1 MIKVGIIG
9 ATGYAGAELVRILM
23 NHKEA
28 EIKWFGSRS
37 YIDQNYADVYQNF
50 FEIVDAK
57 CLDDNMEELAS
68 QVDVI
73 FTATPQGFLAGV
85 LNEEILSK
93 VKIVDL
99 SADFRIKDVATYEK
113 WYKIEHKSPQFIEEA
128 VYGLCEINRD
138 KVTTKTRLVANP
150 GCYTTCS
157 ILTAYPLV
165 KEGIIDPD
173 TLIIDAKSG
182 TSGAGRGAKT
192 PNLFC
197 EVNESM
203 KAYGV
208 TTHRHTPEIEEQLG
222 YAAGKEIVV
231 NFTPHLVPM
240 NRGILA
246 TEYASLNKKADGTYP
261 SYEEIKA
268 VYNKYYAKERF
279 VRVLKRGVCP
289 ETKWVEGSN
298 YVDVNF
304 VIDERTH
311 RVVMMGALDNLVKG
325 AAGQAVQNMNLLF
338 GLDEAEGLKMV
349 PMFP

>member
-1 MIKVGIIG
+1 MVKVGIIG
-9 ATGYAGAELVRILM
+9 ATGYAGNELVRLLM
-23 NHKEA
+23 GHKDV
-28 EIKWFGSRS
+28 EIMWYGSRS
-37 YIDQNYADVYQNF
+37 YIDKKYAEVYQNM
-50 FEIVDAK
+50 FEIVEDT
-57 CLDDNMEELAS
+57 CLDDNMEELAFK
-68 QVDVI
+68 VDVI

-85 LNEEILSK
+85 LTEEILSK
-93 VKIVDL
+93 VKIIDL
-99 SADFRIKDVATYEK
+99 SADFRIKDVKTYEK

-138 KVTTKTRLVANP
+138 KVKGARLIANP

-157 ILTAYPLV
+157 ILTAYPLI
-165 KEGIIDPD
+165 KEGLIDPD

-182 TSGAGRGAKT
+182 TSGAGRGAKL

-197 EVNESM
+197 EVNENM

-208 TTHRHTPEIEEQLG
+208 TNHRHTPEIEEQLG
-222 YAAGKEIVV
+222 YATGKEIVV

-246 TEYASLNKKADGTYP
+246 TEYATLNKKADGTLP
-261 SYEEIKA
+261 TYEEVKA
-268 VYNKYYAKERF
+268 VYDEYYKNEKF
-279 VRVLKRGVCP
+279 VRVLEKDICP

-304 VIDERTH
+304 KIDERTG
-311 RVVMMGALDNLVKG
+311 RIVMMGALDNLVKG

-338 GLDEAEGLKMV
+338 GFDEAEGLNLV

>member
-9 ATGYAGAELVRILM
+9 ATGYAGGELVRILM

-28 EIKWFGSRS
+28 EIVWYGSRS
-37 YIDQNYADVYQNF
+37 YIDKKYYEVYQNMF
-50 FEIVDAK
+50 QIVEDVCK
-57 CLDDNMEELAS
+57 DDNLTELCE

-73 FTATPQGFLAGV
+73 FTATPQGFLAG
-85 LNEEILSK
+85 LLTEEILSK

-99 SADFRIKDVATYEK
+99 SADYRIKDVATYEK
-113 WYKIEHKSPQFIEEA
+113 WYGIEHKSPQFIEEA

-138 KVTTKTRLVANP
+138 KITDKTRLVANP

-165 KEGIIDPD
+165 KEG
-173 TLIIDAKSG
+173 LIEVDSLIVDAKSG
-182 TSGAGRGAKT
+182 TSGAGRGAKVQ
-192 PNLFC
+192 NLFC
-197 EVNESM
+197 EVNENM

-208 TTHRHTPEIEEQLG
+208 ASHRHTPEIEEQLG
-222 YAAGKEIVV
+222 YAGDCSVTI

-246 TEYASLNKKADGTYP
+246 TEYATLKKKADGTLPTYD
-261 SYEEIKA
+261 EIKA
-268 VYNKYYAKERF
+268 VYDKYYAKEKF
-279 VRVLKRGVCP
+279 VRVLDKGVCP

-298 YVDVNF
+298 YVDINF
-304 VIDERTH
+304 VIDERTG
-311 RVVMMGALDNLVKG
+311 RIIMMGALDNLVKG
-325 AAGQAVQNMNLLF
+325 AAGQAVQNMNIIF
-338 GLDEAEGLKMV
+338 GLPENEGLMLV

>member
-1 MIKVGIIG
+1 MVKVGIIG
-9 ATGYAGAELVRILM
+9 ATGYAGNELVRLLM
-23 NHKEA
+23 GHKDV
-28 EIKWFGSRS
+28 EIMWYGSRS
-37 YIDQNYADVYQNF
+37 YIDKKYAEVYQNM
-50 FEIVDAK
+50 FEIVEDT

-68 QVDVI
+68 KVDVI

-85 LNEEILSK
+85 LTEEILSR
-93 VKIVDL
+93 VKIIDL
-99 SADFRIKDVATYEK
+99 SADFRIKDVKTYEK

-138 KVTTKTRLVANP
+138 KVKGARLIANP

-165 KEGIIDPD
+165 KEGLIDPD

-182 TSGAGRGAKT
+182 TSGAGRGAKL

-197 EVNESM
+197 EVNENM

-208 TTHRHTPEIEEQLG
+208 TNHRHTPEIEEQLG

-246 TEYASLNKKADGTYP
+246 TEYATLNKKADGTLPTYG
-261 SYEEIKA
+261 EVKA
-268 VYNKYYAKERF
+268 IYDKYYKNEKF
-279 VRVLKRGVCP
+279 VRVLEKDICP
-289 ETKWVEGSN
+289 ETKWL
-298 YVDVNF
+298 
-304 VIDERTH
+304 R
-311 RVVMMGALDNLVKG
+311 
-325 AAGQAVQNMNLLF
+325 
-338 GLDEAEGLKMV
+338 EAITWM
-349 PMFP
+349 

>member
-1 MIKVGIIG
+1 MVKVGIIG
-9 ATGYAGAELVRILM
+9 ATGYAGNELVRLLM
-23 NHKEA
+23 GHKDV
-28 EIKWFGSRS
+28 EIMWYGSKS
-37 YIDQNYADVYQNF
+37 YIDKKYAEVYQNM
-50 FEIVDAK
+50 FEIVEDT

-68 QVDVI
+68 KVDVI

-85 LNEEILSK
+85 LTEEILSR
-93 VKIVDL
+93 VKIIDL
-99 SADFRIKDVATYEK
+99 SADFRIKDVRTNEK
-113 WYKIEHKSPQFIEEA
+113 WYKIEHRSPQFIEEA
-128 VYGLCEINRD
+128 VYGLCELNRD
-138 KVTTKTRLVANP
+138 KIKGARLIANP

-165 KEGIIDPD
+165 KEGLIDPD

-182 TSGAGRGAKT
+182 TSGAGRGAKL

-197 EVNESM
+197 EVNENM

-208 TTHRHTPEIEEQLG
+208 TNHRHTPEIEEQLG

-246 TEYASLNKKADGTYP
+246 TEYATLNKKADGTLP
-261 SYEEIKA
+261 TYEEVKA
-268 VYNKYYAKERF
+268 VYDKYYKNEKF
-279 VRVLKRGVCP
+279 VRVLEKDICP

-304 VIDERTH
+304 KIDERTG
-311 RVVMMGALDNLVKG
+311 RIVMMGALDNLVKG

-338 GLDEAEGLKMV
+338 GFDEAEGLNLV